1 MVEASS
7 RCVSARLAARSI
19 ITNMASYKETLDYL
33 YAQLPMFTRVGAS
46 AFKADLHN
54 TLALLEQLQQPQ
66 HTFKTIHVAGTN
78 GKGSTSHMLAAIF
91 QQAGYK
97 TGLYTSPHLLDFRER
112 IRING
117 AMVPEDFVVRF
128 TEDMRTHI
136 TDIAPSFFELTV
148 AMAFQYFKQEAV
160 DIAIIEVGLGGRLD
174 STNVI
179 TPELSL
185 ITNISY
191 DHKNML
197 GDTLP
202 EIAGEKAGIIKQG
215 VPVVISETQPEVQ
228 EVFINT
234 AQSKQAPIHF
244 ADQEWMESSSA
255 IEGHHLNLMLMDR
268 QQQQMRKFQLD
279 LNGQYQ
285 EKNVMG
291 VLSAVKLLQQQGW
304 HITWEHVG
312 TALSHVKKL
321 TGLRGRWDVIQQHP
335 LTVLDVGHNEAGI
348 KEIVEQ
354 LGHVNYQQLHIV
366 VGFVKDKEVEKVLP
380 LFPATAHYY
389 FCKAQ
394 IPRALDEVA
403 LAEMGAAG
411 GLQGHAYSSVQAAL
425 QAARQHAKPADMILV
440 CGSFFVVAEVM

>member
-46 AFKADLHN
+46 AFKTDLHN

-228 EVFINT
+228 ELFINT

-255 IEGHHLNLMLMDR
+255 IEDHHLNLMLMDR

-411 GLQGHAYSSVQAAL
+411 GLQGHAYPSVQAAL
-425 QAARQHAKPADMILV
+425 QAARQHAKPEDMILV

>member
-7 RCVSARLAARSI
+7 RCASARLAARLI
-19 ITNMASYKETLDYL
+19 IINMASYKETLDYL

-46 AFKADLHN
+46 AFKTDLHN

-117 AMVPEDFVVRF
+117 AMVPEEFVVRF
-128 TEDMRTHI
+128 TEDMHTHI

-202 EIAGEKAGIIKQG
+202 EIAAEKAGIIKQG

-348 KEIVEQ
+348 NEIVEQ

-380 LFPATAHYY
+380 LFPGTAHYY

-403 LAEMGAAG
+403 LAEMGAAA
-411 GLQGHAYSSVQAAL
+411 GLQGHAYPSAQAAL
-425 QAARQHAKPADMILV
+425 QAARQHAKPDDMILV

>member
-1 MVEASS
+1 
-7 RCVSARLAARSI
+7 
-19 ITNMASYKETLDYL
+19 MASYKETLDYL

-46 AFKADLHN
+46 AFKTDLHN

-202 EIAGEKAGIIKQG
+202 KIAAEKAGIIKRG

-255 IEGHHLNLMLMDR
+255 VEGYHLNLMLMDR

-321 TGLRGRWDVIQQHP
+321 TGLRGRWDIIQQHP

-348 KEIVEQ
+348 NEIVEQ

-366 VGFVKDKEVEKVLP
+366 VGFVKDKEVERVLP

-403 LAEMGAAG
+403 LSEMGAAA

-425 QAARQHAKPADMILV
+425 QAARQHAKPDDMILV

>member
-1 MVEASS
+1 
-7 RCVSARLAARSI
+7 
-19 ITNMASYKETLDYL
+19 MASYKETLDYL

-46 AFKADLHN
+46 AFKTDLHN

-202 EIAGEKAGIIKQG
+202 KIAAEKAGIIKRG

-255 IEGHHLNLMLMDR
+255 VEGYHLNLMLMDR

-321 TGLRGRWDVIQQHP
+321 TGLRGRWDIIQQHP

-348 KEIVEQ
+348 NEIVEQ

-366 VGFVKDKEVEKVLP
+366 VGFVKDKEVERVLP

-394 IPRALDEVA
+394 IPRALDEVS
-403 LAEMGAAG
+403 LSEMGAAA

-425 QAARQHAKPADMILV
+425 QAARQHAKPDDMILV